1 MFQFR
6 PFPSYAYLIQRTML
20 KYCLSGFP
28 HSEIH
33 GYIGYL
39 LLPVAYRSLSR
50 PSSAPDAKA
59 FPLRSFQLDLSNHLL
74 ILKVELC
81 RQFNRIFEIV
91 IVTHL
96 YDVPQLKLKIRSSVL
111 SNKRP
116 LCCLAYHFFITLFS
130 FQGSIFQLLLQPDL
144 KICLY
149 ARSSNPTTNVT
160 GMVGPSGL
168 EPPTL
173 RLSVVR
179 SSQLSYGPVRRH
191 KLHIPRRT
199 ACSTSRSFR
208 YVSSSSQTRF
218 AGLCSDFERLAIILF
233 FRSPQKRMLLWDG
246 GDSRDRTGD
255 LLLARQALSQLSYIP
270 KLSSLPAD
278 FIACA
283 L

>member
-33 GYIGYL
+33 GYNGYL

-130 FQGSIFQLLLQPDL
+130 FQGAKLRKLFRGEAASEVFFAYFLVH
-144 KICLY
+144 KKV
-149 ARSSNPTTNVT
+149 S
-160 GMVGPSGL
+160 GGL
-168 EPPTL
+168 ERTRTSDLTL
-173 RLSVVR
+173 I
-179 SSQLSYGPVRRH
+179 RR
-191 KLHIPRRT
+191 
-199 ACSTSRSFR
+199 
-208 YVSSSSQTRF
+208 
-218 AGLCSDFERLAIILF
+218 
-233 FRSPQKRMLLWDG
+233 
-246 GDSRDRTGD
+246 
-255 LLLARQALSQLSYIP
+255 AL
-270 KLSSLPAD
+270 
-278 FIACA
+278 
-283 L
+283 

>member
-33 GYIGYL
+33 GYNGYL

-96 YDVPQLKLKIRSSVL
+96 YDVPQLKLKIRSSVF

-160 GMVGPSGL
+160 GMVGPGGL

-199 ACSTSRSFR
+199 ASSTSRSFR
-208 YVSSSSQTRF
+208 CVSSSSQTRF
-218 AGLCSDFERLAIILF
+218 AGLCSDFGRLAIIQMVEIVGIEPATSCLQGR
-233 FRSPQKRMLLWDG
+233 RSP
-246 GDSRDRTGD
+246 S
-255 LLLARQALSQLSYIP
+255 
-270 KLSSLPAD
+270 
-278 FIACA
+278 
-283 L
+283 

>member
-33 GYIGYL
+33 GYNGYL

-179 SSQLSYGPVRRH
+179 SSQLSYGPVVDTCSISLAALYTIRLVH
-191 KLHIPRRT
+191 FAASPLPRRP
-199 ACSTSRSFR
+199 ASLGSARILNDWLLYCFLSSRKSVCFCGMVEIVGIEPATSCLQGR
-208 YVSSSSQTRF
+208 
-218 AGLCSDFERLAIILF
+218 
-233 FRSPQKRMLLWDG
+233 RSP
-246 GDSRDRTGD
+246 S
-255 LLLARQALSQLSYIP
+255 
-270 KLSSLPAD
+270 
-278 FIACA
+278 
-283 L
+283 